1 MDVKTLKKITFLLDF
16 DGFQWRLLLRR
27 PVEVSVPDAGDDVS
41 QKFGQLNLD
50 I

>member
-1 MDVKTLKKITFLLDF
+1 MLKHKKKITFLLDF

>member
-1 MDVKTLKKITFLLDF
+1 MLKHKKKISFLLDF

-41 QKFGQLNLD
+41 QKSGQLNLHV
-50 I
+50 